1 MGGAQ
6 TKQLGG
12 FRVCNY
18 GENSLG
24 RLLELERSFDYIV
37 GIDGVPLTQV
47 SDASHDFF
55 LKRLKGIGRHQVKI
69 NIYNSLST
77 RIRTIIL
84 NPHKHNENNEGNTSN
99 RRFSVESEK
108 DGLGKNAFVDG
119 IESNMVEFDA
129 PLNSLRVYQFLSYD
143 ERISGLGIGV
153 HWEEIST
160 KGIRVVNIQDSSPAQ
175 AAGLISNEDYI
186 VASST
191 LMRPFYSTDDFLV
204 FVKRNDKVPLSL
216 VVYNTETEVTREIFI
231 TPNSGWGGK
240 GLLGCDIAAGP
251 LYDIPL
257 REKEVS
263 FSKPHHGNI
272 TYIEVIIQNNN
283 GKETIQ
289 FDLKEEHEVI
299 SKDFLHGDEDKDK
312 DSCYNKGNDQ
322 QQLEPQIDEIPREDL
337 LVKDYSFD
345 LYRIKQSEESSFDEK
360 QGIIEQALINSGCQN
375 IPDFSI
381 NPAQRLREATIPE
394 NDHEFTENLSNSSV
408 NNTSESFIIISDLKR
423 SSNSDEEQNDEN
435 NTALSTSSPQ
445 SRNQTQIQI
454 TTEASTTAELP
465 HKEAHEE
472 CQIQTIS
479 PSYTE
484 FSHKQVENQ
493 TQNPD
498 IEINSLHQNP
508 LLSASQQSPPESVSG
523 KKPCDSNCMP
533 ESPSEHCPAILPK
546 SEDGFSMQLHAL
558 PHGQAGNAAVRSDQ
572 SSEEKASPLE
582 LHLKPQKHENGED
595 NTVITHEKL
604 LEPLKAE
611 DLKNEIEKASNSNTD
626 RKIPLNLEF
635 KEENNAFDENNE
647 NKAFKMSQNDQIEEP
662 YDGVTQPGNLDT
674 LEEKNQVHEKNQ
686 IQSPRKNMEKM
697 SPEDERA
704 CEILKKL
711 MEIEPK
717 FNYDPPGT
725 IEYTDQGEI

>member
-69 NIYNSLST
+69 NVYNSLST

-84 NPHKHNENNEGNTSN
+84 NPHKHNENNEGNAPN
-99 RRFSVESEK
+99 RRFSAESEK

-175 AAGLISNEDYI
+175 ASGLISNEDYI

-204 FVKRNDKVPLSL
+204 FIKKNDKVPLSL
-216 VVYNTETEVTREIFI
+216 VVYNTETEVTREILI
-231 TPNSGWGGK
+231 TPNSDWGGK

-272 TYIEVIIQNNN
+272 TYIEVIIQNND

-289 FDLKEEHEVI
+289 FNLKDENEVI
-299 SKDFLHGDEDKDK
+299 SKDLLHEDEDEDKDGY
-312 DSCYNKGNDQ
+312 YNKGKDQ
-322 QQLEPQIDEIPREDL
+322 SQLEPQLDEIPREDL

-345 LYRIKQSEESSFDEK
+345 FYRIKQSEKSSLDEK
-360 QGIIEQALINSGCQN
+360 QGIIEQALINTGRQN
-375 IPDFSI
+375 ITDFSRI
-381 NPAQRLREATIPE
+381 PVEPLGEATIPE

-408 NNTSESFIIISDLKR
+408 NNTSESLIIISDLKR
-423 SSNSDEEQNDEN
+423 SSNSYEDNNDEN
-435 NTALSTSSPQ
+435 NTVLSTGSPQ
-445 SRNQTQIQI
+445 SRSQTQIQTI
-454 TTEASTTAELP
+454 TETSKTAELAN
-465 HKEAHEE
+465 KEAREE
-472 CQIQTIS
+472 FKIQTIS

-484 FSHKQVENQ
+484 LLHNQVENF

-498 IEINSLHQNP
+498 NETNFLHQNS
-508 LLSASQQSPPESVSG
+508 LLSASQQPPPENVSE
-523 KKPCDSNCMP
+523 KKICGSNSMP
-533 ESPSEHCPAILPK
+533 ESPSEHGPAILLK

-558 PHGQAGNAAVRSDQ
+558 PHEQAGTSAVRSDK
-572 SSEEKASPLE
+572 SDEGKSSPLE
-582 LHLKPQKHENGED
+582 LQSKPQEHENGED
-595 NTVITHEKL
+595 STATTFESP
-604 LEPLKAE
+604 LEPLKVE
-611 DLKNEIEKASNSNTD
+611 DLKNEIKQTSNTNTGQ
-626 RKIPLNLEF
+626 KTPLNFEF
-635 KEENNAFDENNE
+635 KEKNNAFDENNE
-647 NKAFKMSQNDQIEEP
+647 NTVSKMSQNDRIEEP
-662 YDGVTQPGNLDT
+662 HNEVTQPGNLDT
-674 LEEKNQVHEKNQ
+674 LGEKSQVHEKNQ
-686 IQSPRKNMEKM
+686 EQSPRKNMENM